1 MLHPCLKL
9 PDIVGRVCFH
19 LHPTSDLDRSAV
31 RKPMMDLAIVAR
43 TCVAFHSPALDYL
56 WRSATLINLLR
67 CLPSD
72 LVVVEELAVRSGRP
86 QYTMRILRP
95 IRVSDWER
103 VLVYAHRVK
112 RLFSDVDDLDLSAV
126 FPCISLCVPENLLQ
140 NLRSLHWQHGD
151 NDFHYIHFFLSSKI
165 TALSIHCTSYS
176 ARSLLPI
183 LALKCPRLRK
193 VFLGPRLD
201 SSASDVVVKHD
212 VQAISTFVRGL
223 RCIEKLSAPVL
234 DQGALEHLRRLP
246 TLRQLDIGGISPTL
260 SDSPTVDSDAFVS
273 LEKLQLS
280 AEIEA
285 TTRFL
290 GWCNKVPLIRFG
302 VLFPA
307 FATADETHCL
317 FTALAVGLAHS
328 SVTDLT
334 LDSDSNHTDLSAS
347 SHYPIRPESIR
358 VLLCFVNLTAIS
370 ILSPVGIDLDN
381 DTVAEMARAW
391 PGIES
396 LELASYRSTTTRPR
410 ISLGC
415 LLLFA
420 TYCRHMRRLV
430 ISFDGTVLPTPQL
443 GAGNRSPQ
451 HSLKHLDVEYSAI
464 STPIS
469 VAGFL
474 SGIFPR
480 LEEISSRLDDEQNPK
495 EVALRAQEMEF
506 HDRWNE
512 VQALL
517 PHLAAIRADERNWLQ
532 SNPGL

>member
-1 MLHPCLKL
+1 MLQACLEM
-9 PDIVGRVCFH
+9 PDIMGRVCFH

-72 LVVVEELAVRSGRP
+72 LVVVEELSVRSGRP

-112 RLFSDVDDLDLSAV
+112 RLFSDADDLELSAV

-201 SSASDVVVKHD
+201 SSTSDVVVKHD
-212 VQAISTFVRGL
+212 VQAISTFVHGL

-234 DQGALEHLRRLP
+234 DQVPLSQ
-246 TLRQLDIGGISPTL
+246 TLRSSNRTL
-260 SDSPTVDSDAFVS
+260 GSRC
-273 LEKLQLS
+273 KGWLQLN

-302 VLFPA
+302 VVFPA

-317 FTALAVGLAHS
+317 FTGLAACLAHL

-334 LDSDSNHTDLSAS
+334 LDSDANRTELSAS
-347 SHYPIRPESIR
+347 TSAHYRIRAESIR
-358 VLLCFVNLTAIS
+358 VLLCFVNLTAIY

-391 PGIES
+391 PRIES
-396 LELASYRSTTTRPR
+396 LELSSYRSTTTCPR
-410 ISLGC
+410 VSLGC
-415 LLLFA
+415 RLFFA
-420 TYCRHMRRLV
+420 TYCRHLRRLV
-430 ISFDGTVLPTPQL
+430 ILFDGTVLPAPQP
-443 GAGNRSPQ
+443 GGGNRSPQ
-451 HSLKHLDVEYSAI
+451 YSLTHLDVEYSAI

-480 LEEISSRLDDEQNPK
+480 LEEISSRLDDEQDPK

-517 PHLAAIRADERNWLQ
+517 PHLAAIREDERNWLQ

>member
-1 MLHPCLKL
+1 MLHPCLKM

-86 QYTMRILRP
+86 QYTRRILRP

-112 RLFSDVDDLDLSAV
+112 RLFSDADDLELSAV

-201 SSASDVVVKHD
+201 SSTSYVVVKHD

-246 TLRQLDIGGISPTL
+246 TLRQLDIGGISPT
-260 SDSPTVDSDAFVS
+260 F
-273 LEKLQLS
+273 

-307 FATADETHCL
+307 FGTADETHCL
-317 FTALAVGLAHS
+317 FTALAAGLAHS
-328 SVTDLT
+328 SMTDLT
-334 LDSDSNHTDLSAS
+334 FDSDSNLTDLSAS
-347 SHYPIRPESIR
+347 SHYRIRPESIR

-396 LELASYRSTTTRPR
+396 LELSSYRSTTTRPR
-410 ISLGC
+410 VSLGC

-430 ISFDGTVLPTPQL
+430 ISFDGTVLPTPQP

-464 STPIS
+464 SAPIS

-480 LEEISSRLDDEQNPK
+480 LEEISSRSDDEQDPT
-495 EVALRAQEMEF
+495 EVALRTQEMEF

-517 PHLAAIRADERNWLQ
+517 PHLVAIRADERNWLQ
-532 SNPGL
+532 SNLGL